1 MYQTIIFDLDG
12 TLTDPSVGIINSI
25 SYALDKMSLP
35 LPEEEELLSFI
46 GPPLQESFSKF
57 VHLSADDCQKA
68 IGYYREYFSQK
79 GLFENILYPEVIEVL
94 TELKA
99 SGKQLLVATSKP
111 ELFAIQ
117 ILEHFN
123 LSDFFDYIAGA
134 SMDSSRN
141 KKADVITRALEMA
154 QISDSNTCIM
164 IGDRK
169 HDILGAQAHQMDAVG
184 VLYGFG
190 SRAELENTGATYIIN
205 QLEELPKLIQ
215 I

>member
-25 SYALDKMSLP
+25 SYALDKMSLL

-57 VHLSADDCQKA
+57 FHLSANDCQKA

-79 GLFENILYPEVIEVL
+79 GIFENMLYPEVIEVL

-117 ILEHFN
+117 ILEHFS
-123 LSDFFDYIAGA
+123 LSDFFDCIAGA

-154 QISDSNTCIM
+154 QISDSGTCIM

-190 SRAELENTGATYIIN
+190 SRTELENTGATYIIN